1 MNNNLNPVSYGPDP
15 VERYKNYLQIM
26 IWQHNRLNKDHLLAT
41 RGEIVEAYRQRMI
54 TYNQH
59 NQLLAVLGTFLN
71 DVREKEL
78 RKQVDQIETMA

>member
-1 MNNNLNPVSYGPDP
+1 MENNPNPISYGLDP

-41 RGEIVEAYRQRMI
+41 RGEIVEAYRQGTI

-71 DVREKEL
+71 DIREREL